1 MNVTGIVTWSELCES
16 EEFRGRWVALDQCRY
31 DEATAKPIEG
41 TVVDVDD
48 DVVELCNRVR
58 DAEYRDCAILFIEGS
73 GRVNMNMNMAAPRA
87 VH

>member
-1 MNVTGIVTWSELCES
+1 MNGQMTWSELCAS
-16 EEFRGRWVALDQCRY
+16 EEYRGRWVALDRCRY
-31 DEATAKPIEG
+31 DDATAKPIEG

-58 DAEYRDCAILFIEGS
+58 DAEYHDCAILFIDEARLS
-73 GRVNMNMNMAAPRA
+73 QSPAAPRA

>member
-1 MNVTGIVTWSELCES
+1 MNVTGTVKWSELCES
-16 EEFRGRWVALDQCRY
+16 DEFRGRWVALDGCRY

-73 GRVNMNMNMAAPRA
+73 GRVNMAASRA

>member
-1 MNVTGIVTWSELCES
+1 MSPTMTWSELCAS
-16 EEFRGRWVALDQCRY
+16 EEYRGRWVALDQPRY
-31 DEATAKPIEG
+31 DEQTAKPIEG

-58 DAEYRDCAILFIEGS
+58 DAEYRDCAILFIEEAQLS
-73 GRVNMNMNMAAPRA
+73 MMAAARA

>member
-1 MNVTGIVTWSELCES
+1 MTWSELCAS

-31 DEATAKPIEG
+31 DEATAKPIGG

-58 DAEYRDCAILFIEGS
+58 DAHMRDCAILFIEES
-73 GRVNMNMNMAAPRA
+73 HPNSARAARA
-87 VH
+87 VN

>member
-1 MNVTGIVTWSELCES
+1 MTVSGIVTWSELCAS
-16 EEFRGRWVALDQCRY
+16 DEFRGRWVALDQCRY

-58 DAEYRDCAILFIEGS
+58 DAEYRDCAILFIEAG
-73 GRVNMNMNMAAPRA
+73 GRVNMSAPRA